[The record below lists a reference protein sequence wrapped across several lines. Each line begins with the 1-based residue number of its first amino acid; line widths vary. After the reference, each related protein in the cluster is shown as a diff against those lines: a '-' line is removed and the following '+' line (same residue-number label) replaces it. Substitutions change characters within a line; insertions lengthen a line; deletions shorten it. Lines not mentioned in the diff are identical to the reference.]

1 MNKRLGFLAL
11 LEMTHH
17 AEQLLFIYINIIAY
31 CWNMWSST
39 IKNFIASYRI
49 HLHSL
54 TDKIV

>member
-39 IKNFIASYRI
+39 IKNFIA
-49 HLHSL
+49 
-54 TDKIV
+54 